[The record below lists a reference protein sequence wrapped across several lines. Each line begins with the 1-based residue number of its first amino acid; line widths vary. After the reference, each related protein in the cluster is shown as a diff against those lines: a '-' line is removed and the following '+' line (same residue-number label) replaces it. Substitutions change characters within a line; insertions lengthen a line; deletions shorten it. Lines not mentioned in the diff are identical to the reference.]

1 MFNIWN
7 YYGKKE
13 IFNIFNILRKELIA
27 NNSAFFHYSQVQL
40 TQYLNNQN
48 SKLTDRFY
56 KFYYSWQ
63 SFQNKKRIIQ
73 RFLNKNKVN
82 YPNYF
87 NQKDRI
93 IIDQIYI
100 DYKTILLEIN
110 VCKSKKIP
118 LQYSYTI
125 LIKKIIKDILYNQ
138 LFYNKKIKLIDI
150 NIQLN
155 KIIIVQLINLK
166 KQKKYTYKLTKFL
179 LKYQKLFPKKYGYC
193 KANIVISKNWQD
205 LLLQSTF
212 KKWSSCI
219 NLISTTSDNMLMYSC
234 TNGIKAGNLV
244 AYCIFDYQDNKDI
257 NEIMNDNGYHG
268 LMYQRSFWRCNIKRY
283 VNKINYNDYIFCAQ
297 HTSYGTIIQNIIT
310 YQNDLFNKI
319 NLFLIN
325 LNNTIKHSNSQIIIY
340 KLPYKIHSDLHSF
353 NDQVSKTHIYYF
365 NQQKIKNNFKKITKA
380 RKQKFIKLLE
390 FNQKVFTNDI
400 IALLSVFNH
409 FSLQI
414 NTEEKKLQYVLNN
427 YLNNKHYILNNTKKI
442 KNIIFNTN

>member
-7 YYGKKE
+7 YYGKKD
-13 IFNIFNILRKELIA
+13 IFNIFNILRKQLIA
-27 NNSAFFHYSQVQL
+27 NNSSFFHYTQSQL
-40 TQYLNNQN
+40 EQYLNNQN
-48 SKLTDRFY
+48 SELTNRFY

-73 RFLNKNKVN
+73 RFLDKNIIN
-82 YPNYF
+82 YPNIF
-87 NQKDRI
+87 NQKDRL

-138 LFYNKKIKLIDI
+138 IFYNKKIKLIDI

-155 KIIIVQLINLK
+155 KINVIQLLNVK
-166 KQKKYTYKLTKFL
+166 KQKKYTYRLTKFL
-179 LKYQKLFPKKYGYC
+179 LKYQKLYPKKYGYC

-219 NLISTTSDNMLMYSC
+219 NLISTTSDNILMYSC

-283 VNKINYNDYIFCAQ
+283 VNKLNYNDYIFCAQ

-319 NLFLIN
+319 NLFLIT
-325 LNNTIKHSNSQIIIY
+325 LNNSIKHNNSQLIIY

-365 NQQKIKNNFKKITKA
+365 NQQKIKNNLKKYTKL
-380 RKQKFIKLLE
+380 RKEKIIKLLE
-390 FNQKVFTNDI
+390 FNQKLFTNDI

-409 FSLQI
+409 FSNQY
-414 NTEEKKLQYVLNN
+414 NTEEKKFQYVLNN
-427 YLNNKHYILNNTKKI
+427 YLNDKHYILNNTKNI
-442 KNIIFNTN
+442 KNIILNKK